1 MARSKKWGKVGITRA
16 KRGKGK
22 GKKRKIGT
30 PQEEEGQ
37 KPEKAARD
45 EVDLGEESDSQD
57 EKND

>member
-45 EVDLGEESDSQD
+45 EVDLGEEKDD
-57 EKND
+57 